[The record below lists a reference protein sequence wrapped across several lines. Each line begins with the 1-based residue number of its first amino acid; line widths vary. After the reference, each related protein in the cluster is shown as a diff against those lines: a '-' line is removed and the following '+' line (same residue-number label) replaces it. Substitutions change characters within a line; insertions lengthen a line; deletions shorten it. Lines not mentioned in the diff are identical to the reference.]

1 LNRTRVKICGITR
14 PEDAFAAAT
23 AGADAIGMVFYPGSQ
38 RCISIE
44 TANAII
50 ASLPPFVTTVGLF
63 VDASRDQ
70 VNSVLRNVSLDMLQ
84 FHGNESQQDCLGYA
98 KPYIKAI
105 RMKADLDLMQQ
116 LEIYDKSAGLLLD
129 TYVQGVAGGTGQTF
143 NWDIIPANLDK
154 PLILAGGLN
163 AGNVA
168 DAIRR
173 VRPYAV
179 DVSGGVEAAVG
190 IKDAGKLT
198 EFIQETRKF
207 GSGSV

>member
-1 LNRTRVKICGITR
+1 MNRIRVKICGITR
-14 PEDAFAAAT
+14 PQDALAAAM

-38 RCISIE
+38 RCISID

-50 ASLPPFVTTVGLF
+50 ANLPPFVTTVGLF

-70 VNSVLRNVSLDMLQ
+70 INSVLRNVSLDMLQ
-84 FHGNESQQDCLGYA
+84 FHGSESQQDCLGYA

-105 RMKADLDLMQQ
+105 RMKAGLDLMQQ
-116 LEIYDKSAGLLLD
+116 LKMYDKSTGLLLD
-129 TYVQGVAGGTGQTF
+129 TYVEGVAGGTGQTF
-143 NWDIIPANLDK
+143 NWEMIPANVDK

-179 DVSGGVEAAVG
+179 DVSGGVEASVG

-198 EFIQETRKF
+198 EFINEIRKF
-207 GSGSV
+207 NSDE

>member
-1 LNRTRVKICGITR
+1 MNRIRVKICGITR
-14 PEDAFAAAT
+14 PQDALAAAM

-38 RCISIE
+38 RCISID

-50 ASLPPFVTTVGLF
+50 ANLPPFVTTVGLF

-70 VNSVLRNVSLDMLQ
+70 INSVLRNVSLDMLQ
-84 FHGNESQQDCLGYA
+84 FHGSESQQDCLGYA

-105 RMKADLDLMQQ
+105 RMKAGLDLMQQ
-116 LEIYDKSAGLLLD
+116 LQMYDKSAGLLLD
-129 TYVQGVAGGTGQTF
+129 TYVEGVAGGTGQTF
-143 NWDIIPANLDK
+143 NWEMIPANVDK
-154 PLILAGGLN
+154 PLILAGGLT

-179 DVSGGVEAAVG
+179 DVSGGVEASVG

-198 EFIQETRKF
+198 EFIQQIRKF
-207 GSGSV
+207 NSDE

>member
-1 LNRTRVKICGITR
+1 MNRIRVKICGITR
-14 PEDAFAAAT
+14 PQDALAAAM

-38 RCISIE
+38 RCISID

-70 VNSVLRNVSLDMLQ
+70 INSVLRNVSLDMLQ
-84 FHGNESQQDCLGYA
+84 FHGSESQQDCLGYA

-105 RMKADLDLMQQ
+105 RMKAGLDLMQQ
-116 LEIYDKSAGLLLD
+116 LKMYDKSTGLLLD
-129 TYVQGVAGGTGQTF
+129 TYVEGVAGGTGQTF
-143 NWDIIPANLDK
+143 NWEMIPANVDK

-179 DVSGGVEAAVG
+179 DVSGGVEASVG

-198 EFIQETRKF
+198 EFIQQIRKF
-207 GSGSV
+207 NSDE

>member
-105 RMKADLDLMQQ
+105 RMKAGLDLMQQ
-116 LEIYDKSAGLLLD
+116 LEIYDKASGLLLD

-190 IKDAGKLT
+190 IKDAVKLT